1 MSILNEIITFEYES
15 AYDCAYD
22 LTVKKNYSTPKVYT
36 ANGDLNKQLAYK
48 YRKHKTKIYIC

>member
-22 LTVKKNYSTPKVYT
+22 LTVKKIIQPLKCIQPM
-36 ANGDLNKQLAYK
+36 A
-48 YRKHKTKIYIC
+48 I